1 MSIKKNLI
9 YITNKKKMTDEP
21 TIRRVMHQKIKHE
34 LVRQT
39 KLAKFFRIVNWTL
52 IGLMLA
58 TFVTIL
64 IVLENER
71 ITVGERALQLLQEK
85 GVVENER

>member
-1 MSIKKNLI
+1 M
-9 YITNKKKMTDEP
+9 DEL
-21 TIRRVMHQKIKHE
+21 TIRRVMHQKRKDEHSVDVFQLKHE

>member
-1 MSIKKNLI
+1 
-9 YITNKKKMTDEP
+9 
-21 TIRRVMHQKIKHE
+21 MHQKRKDEHSVDVFQLKHE

-39 KLAKFFRIVNWTL
+39 KLTKFFKIVNWTL

>member
-1 MSIKKNLI
+1 
-9 YITNKKKMTDEP
+9 
-21 TIRRVMHQKIKHE
+21 
-34 LVRQT
+34 
-39 KLAKFFRIVNWTL
+39 
-52 IGLMLA
+52 MLA